1 MVSKGSSVNIANR
14 TDPAK
19 GNDSGMAGVY
29 SVHDG
34 SITLAGTPAKPGIY
48 DISVTITDELG
59 RTATSNTLPFRIYSG
74 EETLQDQLTLANCT
88 KTADGKQTIFFDL
101 SNLGK
106 TWFTDDVI
114 KQIMPHLEKHIG
126 INSTEEF
133 IFAIPVS
140 TDDEELSID
149 MEFNRTH
156 VYSAKTGK
164 KLYTLKSV
172 SGFRI
177 AEYKRNIF
185 GVVSNNSIPV
195 SVVTYGTLDNT
206 WKKATRQDIEI

>member
-1 MVSKGSSVNIANR
+1 ME
-14 TDPAK
+14 
-19 GNDSGMAGVY
+19 Y
-29 SVHDG
+29 
-34 SITLAGTPAKPGIY
+34 
-48 DISVTITDELG
+48 
-59 RTATSNTLPFRIYSG
+59 
-74 EETLQDQLTLANCT
+74 LTLAKMKNLYPFC
-88 KTADGKQTIFFDL
+88 KTADGKQTVLFDL

-140 TDDEELSID
+140 TDDVELSID

-185 GVVSNNSIPV
+185 GVVADGTKPYSTI
-195 SVVTYGTLDNT
+195 TYGTLKNT
-206 WKKATRQDIEI
+206 WMKATKQDVEI

>member
-1 MVSKGSSVNIANR
+1 ME
-14 TDPAK
+14 
-19 GNDSGMAGVY
+19 Y
-29 SVHDG
+29 
-34 SITLAGTPAKPGIY
+34 
-48 DISVTITDELG
+48 
-59 RTATSNTLPFRIYSG
+59 
-74 EETLQDQLTLANCT
+74 LTLAKMKKIYPFC
-88 KTADGKQTIFFDL
+88 KTADGKQTVLFDL

-126 INSTEEF
+126 LDSIQSF

-140 TDDEELSID
+140 TDDAKLSID

-164 KLYTLKSV
+164 RLYTLKSV

-185 GVVSNNSIPV
+185 GVVPGNSIPV
-195 SVVTYGTLDNT
+195 SVITYGTLDNT
-206 WKKATRQDIEI
+206 WKNKTGYRNIGGKNHGRKQFKRTRNYVGKGRKYH